1 MKLREEG
8 GVVWSS
14 DGAPFNPGPSPAH
27 RRRKVDP
34 SVVLVLG
41 FVSLINSL
49 TSGNK

>member
-27 RRRKVDP
+27 RRDP